1 MTHELPGAIP
11 EIPVDELGAALAY
24 YQKQLGF
31 THDWGGESG
40 GGIAGIS
47 QGSCRLF
54 LADRAFRER
63 RYGNAPPVLI
73 WLNLNS
79 KAEVDELHARWSR
92 SGAKIISPPE
102 SKAWKLHEFTA
113 VDIDGNLLRVFYDF
127 AWETRGD
134 SA

>member
-1 MTHELPGAIP
+1 MTYELPGAVP
-11 EIPVDELGAALAY
+11 EIPVAELAPALAY
-24 YQKQLGF
+24 YRSQLGF

-63 RYGNAPPVLI
+63 RYGNLAPVLI

-79 KAEVDELHARWSR
+79 RAEVDMLHEQWSR

-102 SKAWKLHEFTA
+102 SKA
-113 VDIDGNLLRVFYDF
+113 
-127 AWETRGD
+127 
-134 SA
+134 